1 MKRQIVNN
9 KITNRLLVRG
19 LTICCRSCTYSTINI
34 NTSHTTRY
42 SNSKLPISSQ
52 YSLINKRFYSVD
64 VPPDKNDKRPSR
76 DKIERDEMKLRS
88 TSSSSSSAAA
98 AAASKYASATK
109 SSSST
114 NQETPLLNK
123 DEIKRTNDEINE
135 ITGGAKK
142 ERNDINDYI
151 HSNENNQILTSK
163 VLRPLLSSN
172 SSYISCTIFDES
184 GNVTAV
190 SEKFPK
196 MNFLNDN
203 GLFPRDLR
211 KIDSSNVD
219 VAPTI
224 AVRSNGILIN
234 LLHIKAIIKSN
245 TVMVFDISSN
255 DNSAKL
261 GLFMYDL
268 ESKLR
273 TKIIHGAN
281 SSGQTYEFR
290 ALESILINV
299 MAVLEAEL
307 KDHSKLC
314 GDILTDLEHQLDR
327 EKLRDLLVYSKAL
340 TTFYQKALLIRNALD
355 ELLDNDEDLEAMYLT
370 ENEEYRKKLLS
381 KENVLIKSMNGEH
394 LEDMKNNNNSPH
406 VNNGGT
412 NLGHDN
418 IISHPNLINSTEHVS
433 SINSVNSS
441 NLYYQGNANI
451 SKEKKKHLNLITIF
465 DNNSELDTG
474 EIEML
479 LESYYKQCDE
489 IVQQSETLIN
499 DIKST
504 EEIVNIILD
513 ANRNS
518 LMVYELKITIYT
530 LGITVAT
537 TLPAFYGMNLKNFIE
552 ESTIAFG
559 IVVGFSILSG
569 LSIILYC
576 FRKLSFVQ
584 KMTRMVRNPITSI
597 DEKINRMKIDL
608 DEMKNINFKEAENMS
623 KDSTLLENQLKL
635 SNLSKISKL
644 NDFKQEKKLEE
655 LQNLNSS
662 FAESNDNKSINS
674 SSASGSAKNS
684 ASKIAK
690 AEAKISASLK
700 AKKRKLSNPFTN
712 FKFHWWNSRKAN
724 KHIDPQQRDMVWKWL
739 KNSK

>member
-1 MKRQIVNN
+1 MIPSMKRLVVNN
-9 KITNRLLVRG
+9 KITHRPLIRG
-19 LTICCRSCTYSTINI
+19 LAICCRSCTYPDINI
-34 NTSHTTRY
+34 NINFTTRD
-42 SNSKLPISSQ
+42 SNSRLPLISR
-52 YSLINKRFYSVD
+52 YNLMNKRFYSSD
-64 VPPDKNDKRPSR
+64 GKDKGPSR
-76 DKIERDEMKLRS
+76 DKIESDKMKLGS
-88 TSSSSSSAAA
+88 TDSPSSKAEYAPEISSP
-98 AAASKYASATK
+98 SK
-109 SSSST
+109 

-281 SSGQTYEFR
+281 SSGQSYEFR

-314 GDILTDLEHQLDR
+314 GGILTDLEHQLDR

-370 ENEEYRKKLLS
+370 ENEEFRKKLLS
-381 KENVLIKSMNGEH
+381 KENVLIKSMNGEYS
-394 LEDMKNNNNSPH
+394 ENMKGNNNSPH
-406 VNNGGT
+406 AVKGT
-412 NLGHDN
+412 TNNLGHDN

-441 NLYYQGNANI
+441 NLYYQGNSNI

-559 IVVGFSILSG
+559 VVVGFSILSG
-569 LSIILYC
+569 LSIILFC

-597 DEKINRMKIDL
+597 DEKINRLKIDL
-608 DEMKNINFKEAENMS
+608 DEMKNRNVKEAAENLS
-623 KDSTLLENQLKL
+623 KDSNLLENQIKL
-635 SNLSKISKL
+635 SNLSEISKL
-644 NDFKQEKKLEE
+644 TGFKNEKKLEE
-655 LQNLNSS
+655 LQNLSYSS
-662 FAESNDNKSINS
+662 VESNDNSSDNSAS
-674 SSASGSAKNS
+674 SSASASARVS
-684 ASKIAK
+684 ASKAAK
-690 AEAKISASLK
+690 AEAKLSASLK
-700 AKKRKLSNPFTN
+700 ARKRKLSNPFAN
-712 FKFHWWNSRKAN
+712 FKFHWWNARKAN